1 MKNYSTTVPAR
12 LDDEEEEKAKAQ
24 PSIQVDK
31 HLFEA
36 RTVLITGP
44 VNQEMARDICSRLL
58 ALAQVS
64 NDPITVIV
72 SSPGGHVESGDMIH
86 DTIKFISPEVRILG
100 MGWVASAGA
109 LIYVSVPKDKRF
121 CTPNTRFLLHQ
132 PSGGA
137 GGMATD
143 IEIQA
148 REIIKMRDR
157 LNKSE
162 GALASEAAQSKL
174 ATSRLK
180 RAIRDRDSE
189 VADLASQLLACQK
202 KLEDARRGLG
212 RDATNLEYVKNL
224 LVQYF
229 SLRQNS
235 SEQASLVPV
244 LASLLHCSPE
254 ETRALWRSVGVEPG
268 N

>member
-1 MKNYSTTVPAR
+1 MTTYDKHLPAR
-12 LDDEEEEKAKAQ
+12 LDDDEDDKTKTP

-44 VNQEMARDICSRLL
+44 ITQELARDVCARLM

-86 DTIKFISPEVRILG
+86 DTIGFISPEVRILG

-109 LIYVSVPKDKRF
+109 LIYISVPKERRY
-121 CTPNTRFLLHQ
+121 CTANTRFLLHQ

-137 GGMATD
+137 GGQASD

-157 LNKSE
+157 LNKLFS
-162 GALASEAAQSKL
+162 AATGQPMERIEKD
-174 ATSRLK
+174 T
-180 RAIRDRDSE
+180 DRDYWMAPDEAIEYGLVGKVVKKVS
-189 VADLASQLLACQK
+189 DLA
-202 KLEDARRGLG
+202 
-212 RDATNLEYVKNL
+212 
-224 LVQYF
+224 
-229 SLRQNS
+229 
-235 SEQASLVPV
+235 
-244 LASLLHCSPE
+244 
-254 ETRALWRSVGVEPG
+254 
-268 N
+268 

>member
-1 MKNYSTTVPAR
+1 MKNYSTTVPVR
-12 LDDEEEEKAKAQ
+12 LDEEEDEEKTKTQ

-44 VNQEMARDICSRLL
+44 VSQELARDVCARLL

-86 DTIKFISPEVRILG
+86 DAIKFISPEVRILG

-109 LIYVSVPKDKRF
+109 LIYVSVPKEQRF

-157 LNKSE
+157 LNRIFSEATGQPIERIAKDTDRDYWMSPSE
-162 GALASEAAQSKL
+162 GIEYGLVGKVVTSVSE
-174 ATSRLK
+174 
-180 RAIRDRDSE
+180 
-189 VADLASQLLACQK
+189 
-202 KLEDARRGLG
+202 LG
-212 RDATNLEYVKNL
+212 
-224 LVQYF
+224 
-229 SLRQNS
+229 
-235 SEQASLVPV
+235 
-244 LASLLHCSPE
+244 
-254 ETRALWRSVGVEPG
+254 
-268 N
+268 